1 MGWVSARG
9 SLEELHKQASEKNLP
24 TESIELSRELAEQ
37 ISKLFSRSNGGIAV
51 MLEPFD
57 EFLVPKKK
65 IKQLIKYF
73 YVYTESSNDFNQ
85 EDLEDFGQH
94 FYYLITRTLGYLNFN
109 FEDLPENWGEW
120 ITWSN
125 QRDH

>member
-1 MGWVSARG
+1 MGWALARG
-9 SLEELHKQASEKNLP
+9 RLDALHKNSLEKGLP
-24 TESIELSRELAEQ
+24 SESIQLSLGLASQ

-57 EFLVPKKK
+57 KFLVPKKK

-94 FYYLITRTLGYLNFN
+94 FYFLITKTLDYLNYN
-109 FEDLPENWGEW
+109 FDDLSENWGEW
-120 ITWSN
+120 ITWPN
-125 QRDH
+125 QK